1 MAAFASLS
9 WHICW
14 TGWFMTAS
22 AGTAGACVCA
32 ASYPPA
38 SLKLATWWQGFRE
51 QQERASLDAQ
61 TSFKPLL
68 LSPSL
73 SSPWPKQVTWR
84 AWSQWG
90 DIQSYSTKDH
100 GYKERENVWPLFV
113 VCCRANQ
120 TVLCTLYK
128 ENGLEPTGTQSFS
141 GIQLKKKKNQSY
153 VGRPGGF
160 LRLEISNWQLIRNRF
175 YLSSSTFRNFSLFF
189 EPTFKILRFCIKE
202 MSFGNLWKER
212 QSGKNC

>member
-73 SSPWPKQVTWR
+73 TSPWPKQVTWPSLESMGGHSELQHTGS
-84 AWSQWG
+84 W
-90 DIQSYSTKDH
+90 IQGEGEFMAT
-100 GYKERENVWPLFV
+100 
-113 VCCRANQ
+113 VC
-120 TVLCTLYK
+120 
-128 ENGLEPTGTQSFS
+128 
-141 GIQLKKKKNQSY
+141 
-153 VGRPGGF
+153 
-160 LRLEISNWQLIRNRF
+160 
-175 YLSSSTFRNFSLFF
+175 SL
-189 EPTFKILRFCIKE
+189 L
-202 MSFGNLWKER
+202 
-212 QSGKNC
+212 